1 MIELIHLEK
10 KYENAVPLKDVNTV
24 INDGDVISIIGPS
37 GTGKSTL
44 IRCIDLLE
52 RPTGGK
58 IILDGEEI
66 TAQDYDVTL
75 ARRKMGMVFQS
86 FNLFGHLTVIENLMQ
101 PQLDIL
107 KRSRAEAYDVGRQ
120 LLKRVGLSGRELQ
133 YPEQLSGGQKQ
144 RVAIARTLAMDPEV
158 ILLDEPTSA
167 LDPTMVGEVQAV
179 IRDLAHTG
187 KTMMIVTHEL
197 NFARAICNRVFY
209 MDQGGIYEDGS
220 PEQIFDAPQKQ
231 ETRRFIQKLRVLE
244 LVIDGIDFD
253 FVGVGADIDRYCM
266 HNDVPPR
273 TRYRIH
279 LAFEE
284 LAAHILKDVL
294 EQTPLLLTIEYSQ
307 KSDETMIK
315 VEYDG
320 EKFDPADSEN
330 SLSYNL
336 LKASV
341 EEMTYHHDPGAE
353 HPNKIKVLF
362 RES

>member
-10 KYENAVPLKDVNTV
+10 RYENAVPLRDVNAV
-24 INDGDVISIIGPS
+24 INDGDVISVIGPS

-52 RPTGGK
+52 CPTGGK

-107 KRSRAEAYDVGRQ
+107 DKSRAEAYDVGRQ
-120 LLKRVGLSGRELQ
+120 LLQRVGLTGRELQ

-179 IRDLAHTG
+179 IRDLAQTG

-197 NFARAICNRVFY
+197 NFAKAICNRVFY

-220 PEQIFDAPQKQ
+220 PEQIFENPQKQ
-231 ETRRFIQKLRVLE
+231 ETRRFIHKLRILE
-244 LVIDGIDFD
+244 LVIDSLDFD
-253 FVGVGADIDRYCM
+253 FVGVGTDIDRYCL

-273 TRYRIH
+273 IRYRIR

-284 LAAHILKDVL
+284 LATQILKGVL
-294 EQTPLLLTIEYSQ
+294 KETPLYLTIEYSQ
-307 KSDETMIK
+307 KSDETL
-315 VEYDG
+315 VTFEYDG
-320 EKFDPADSEN
+320 DRFDPADSEN

-336 LKASV
+336 LKGSV
-341 EEMTYHHDPGAE
+341 NELSYDYDPEAE
-353 HPNKIKVLF
+353 HPNIVSVIL
-362 RES
+362 

>member
-10 KYENAVPLKDVNTV
+10 KYENATPLKDVNAV

-58 IILDGEEI
+58 IFLDGEEI
-66 TAQDYDVTL
+66 TAKDYDVTL

-107 KRSRAEAYDVGRQ
+107 KRSKAEAYDVGLK
-120 LLKRVGLSGRELQ
+120 LLNRVGLSGRELQ

-167 LDPTMVGEVQAV
+167 LDPTMVGEVQAI
-179 IRDLAHTG
+179 IRDLAQTG

-209 MDQGGIYEDGS
+209 MDQGGIYEDGP

-231 ETRRFIQKLRVLE
+231 ETRRFIHKLKVLE
-244 LVIDGIDFD
+244 LVIDSIDFD
-253 FVGVGADIDRYCM
+253 FTGMGTDIDRYCL
-266 HNDVPPR
+266 HNAVPPY
-273 TRYRIH
+273 TRYKIH

-284 LAAHILKDVL
+284 LTTQILKDVL
-294 EQTPLLLTIEYSQ
+294 KQTPLLLTIEYSQ
-307 KSDETMIK
+307 KSDETLIT

-320 EKFDPADSEN
+320 ERFDPADSEN

-336 LKASV
+336 LKGFV
-341 EEMTYHHDPGAE
+341 EEFSFHHDPGAD
-353 HPNKIKVLF
+353 HPNMVKIII